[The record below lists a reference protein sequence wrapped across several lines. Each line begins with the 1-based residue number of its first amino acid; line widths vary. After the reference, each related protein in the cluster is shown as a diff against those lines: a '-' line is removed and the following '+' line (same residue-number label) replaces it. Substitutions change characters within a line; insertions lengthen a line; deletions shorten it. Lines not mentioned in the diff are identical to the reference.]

1 MTMKNIETL
10 KKENMNLADKIYIFD
25 TTLRDGEQTPG
36 VALTVDE
43 KIQIAQKLNNLG
55 VDKIEVGFPASSQG
69 EIESAKKIAA
79 KGLDSTLVGL
89 ARSLKKDI
97 DAVIDADLGYVHT
110 FIGTSQLHRDY
121 KLKMTKNEIIQTAVK
136 GVEYAKDHGLT
147 VEFSAEDATRTERGF
162 LYDIISQVIDAGADF
177 IDIPDT
183 VGILTPIVTRE
194 LITDIKESFDVPISV
209 HFHNDFGLA
218 TANTLTAIECGA
230 DQAHVTVN
238 GLGERTGN
246 CSLEEL
252 VMTLKSAYNIDLGL
266 DTTRLFS
273 LSNLVGRL
281 TGVKMPV
288 NKPIVGANA
297 FAHESGIHVHG
308 ILNNS
313 STYEPMSPEMVGHSR
328 RIVLGKHTGA
338 NALKSKLKE
347 FHIDLTDDQFYKVFN
362 EIKSLGDSGKCVTDD
377 DLIAIA
383 ITELSSA
390 RETPIVLKGLGL
402 SSGGGVS
409 PTATVR
415 LEIDGVENE
424 SASTGVGPVD
434 AALNAIRLL
443 IQDTMDIELEEY
455 NLEAITGGT
464 DALAEVF
471 VISSDAEG
479 NKSTGRATNQDIV
492 MASILAVLDSINK
505 LLLIKRAKLD

>member
-1 MTMKNIETL
+1 MMQDIEKL
-10 KKENMNLADKIYIFD
+10 KSESMNLSDKIYIFD

-43 KIQIAQKLNNLG
+43 KIQIATKLNNLG
-55 VDKIEVGFPASSQG
+55 VDKIEVGFPASSKG
-69 EIESAKKIAA
+69 EIESAKQIKSL
-79 KGLDSTLVGL
+79 GLKSTLVGL
-89 ARSLKKDI
+89 SRSLRKDV
-97 DAVIDADLGYVHT
+97 DAVLNSDLEYIHT
-110 FIGTSQLHRDY
+110 FIGTSTLHRDY
-121 KLKMTKNEIIQTAVK
+121 KLKMSKEKIIETAVDAI
-136 GVEYAKDHGLT
+136 EYAKDHGLT
-147 VEFSAEDATRTERGF
+147 VEFSAEDATRTERNF
-162 LYDIISQVIDAGADF
+162 LFEVFNEAVSAGADF
-177 IDIPDT
+177 LDVPDT
-183 VGILTPIVTRE
+183 VGILTPIMARE
-194 LITDIKESFDVPISV
+194 IITDIKDNFSIPISV

-230 DQAHVTVN
+230 NQAHVTVN

-252 VMTLKSAYNIDLGL
+252 VMSLKSAYGIDLGL
-266 DTTRLFS
+266 DTTRLYS
-273 LSNLVGRL
+273 LSHLVGRL

-288 NKPIVGANA
+288 NKPIVGDNA

-308 ILNNS
+308 ILNNA

-338 NALKSKLKE
+338 NAIKSKLKE
-347 FHIDLTDDQFYKVFN
+347 YHIDLDSEQFDKVFA
-362 EIKSLGDSGKCVTDD
+362 EIKSLGDSGKCITDD

-383 ITELSSA
+383 ITQLASA

-409 PTATVR
+409 PTATVK
-415 LEIDGVENE
+415 LEIDGEE
-424 SASTGVGPVD
+424 KETASTGVGPVD
-434 AALNAIRLL
+434 AALNAIRDL
-443 IQDTMDIELEEY
+443 IRDEIDMELEEY

-471 VISSDAEG
+471 VVSSDSKG
-479 NKSTGRATNQDIV
+479 NKSTGRSTNQDIV
-492 MASILAVLDSINK
+492 MASIIAVLDSINK
-505 LLLIKRAKLD
+505 LLLIQRQ

>member
-1 MTMKNIETL
+1 MMQDIEKL
-10 KKENMNLADKIYIFD
+10 KSESMNLSDKIYIFD

-43 KIQIAQKLNNLG
+43 KIQIATKLNNLG
-55 VDKIEVGFPASSQG
+55 VDKIEVGFPASSKG
-69 EIESAKKIAA
+69 EIESAKQIKSL
-79 KGLDSTLVGL
+79 GLKSTLVGL
-89 ARSLKKDI
+89 SRSLRKDV
-97 DAVIDADLGYVHT
+97 DAVLNSDLEYIHT
-110 FIGTSQLHRDY
+110 FIGTSPLHRDY
-121 KLKMTKNEIIQTAVK
+121 KLKMSKEKIIETAVDAI
-136 GVEYAKDHGLT
+136 EYARDHGLT
-147 VEFSAEDATRTERGF
+147 VEFSAEDATRTERNF
-162 LYDIISQVIDAGADF
+162 LFEVFNEAVSAGADF
-177 IDIPDT
+177 LDVPDT
-183 VGILTPIVTRE
+183 VGILTPIMARE
-194 LITDIKESFDVPISV
+194 IITDIKDNFSIPISV

-230 DQAHVTVN
+230 NQAHVTVN

-252 VMTLKSAYNIDLGL
+252 VMSLKSAYGIDLEL
-266 DTTRLFS
+266 DTTRLYS
-273 LSNLVGRL
+273 LSHLVGRL

-288 NKPIVGANA
+288 NKPIVGDNA

-308 ILNNS
+308 ILNNA

-338 NALKSKLKE
+338 NAIKSKLKE
-347 FHIDLTDDQFYKVFN
+347 YHIDLDSEQFDKVFA
-362 EIKSLGDSGKCVTDD
+362 EIKSLGDSGKCITDD

-383 ITELSSA
+383 ITQLASA

-409 PTATVR
+409 PTATVK
-415 LEIDGVENE
+415 LEIDGEE
-424 SASTGVGPVD
+424 KETASTGVGPVD
-434 AALNAIRLL
+434 AALNAIRDL
-443 IQDTMDIELEEY
+443 IRDEIDMELEEY

-471 VISSDAEG
+471 VVSSDSKG
-479 NKSTGRATNQDIV
+479 NKSTGRSTNQDIV
-492 MASILAVLDSINK
+492 MASIIAVLDSINK
-505 LLLIKRAKLD
+505 LLLIQRQ

>member
-1 MTMKNIETL
+1 MMQDIEKL
-10 KKENMNLADKIYIFD
+10 KSESMNLSDKIYIFD

-43 KIQIAQKLNNLG
+43 KIQIATKLNNLG
-55 VDKIEVGFPASSQG
+55 VDKIEVGFPASSKG
-69 EIESAKKIAA
+69 EIESAKQIKSL
-79 KGLDSTLVGL
+79 GLKSTLVGL
-89 ARSLKKDI
+89 SRSLRKDV
-97 DAVIDADLGYVHT
+97 DAVLNSDLEYIHT
-110 FIGTSQLHRDY
+110 FIGTSPLHRDY
-121 KLKMTKNEIIQTAVK
+121 KLKMSKEKIIETAVDAI
-136 GVEYAKDHGLT
+136 EYARDHGLT
-147 VEFSAEDATRTERGF
+147 VEFSAEDATRTERDF
-162 LYDIISQVIDAGADF
+162 LFEVFNEAVSAGADF
-177 IDIPDT
+177 LDVPDT
-183 VGILTPIVTRE
+183 VGILTPIMARE
-194 LITDIKESFDVPISV
+194 IITDIKDNFSIPISV

-230 DQAHVTVN
+230 NQAHVTVN

-252 VMTLKSAYNIDLGL
+252 VMSLKSAYGIDLGL
-266 DTTRLFS
+266 DTTRLYS
-273 LSNLVGRL
+273 LSHLVGRL

-288 NKPIVGANA
+288 NKPIVGDNA

-308 ILNNS
+308 ILNNA

-338 NALKSKLKE
+338 NAIKSKLKE
-347 FHIDLTDDQFYKVFN
+347 YHIDLDSEQFDKVFA
-362 EIKSLGDSGKCVTDD
+362 EIKSLGDSGKCITDD

-383 ITELSSA
+383 ITQLASA

-409 PTATVR
+409 PTATVK
-415 LEIDGVENE
+415 LEIDGEE
-424 SASTGVGPVD
+424 KETASTGVGPVD
-434 AALNAIRLL
+434 AALNAIRDL
-443 IQDTMDIELEEY
+443 IRDEIDMELEEY

-471 VISSDAEG
+471 VVSSDSKG
-479 NKSTGRATNQDIV
+479 NKSTGRSTNQDIV
-492 MASILAVLDSINK
+492 MASIIAVLDSINK
-505 LLLIKRAKLD
+505 LLLIQRQ

>member
-1 MTMKNIETL
+1 MMQDIEKL
-10 KKENMNLADKIYIFD
+10 KSESMNLSDKIYIFD

-43 KIQIAQKLNNLG
+43 KIQIATKLNNLG
-55 VDKIEVGFPASSQG
+55 VDKIEVGFPASSKG
-69 EIESAKKIAA
+69 EIESAKQIKSL
-79 KGLDSTLVGL
+79 GLKSTLVGL
-89 ARSLKKDI
+89 SRSLRKDV
-97 DAVIDADLGYVHT
+97 DAVLNSDLEYIHT
-110 FIGTSQLHRDY
+110 FIGTSPLHRDY
-121 KLKMTKNEIIQTAVK
+121 KLKMSKEKIIETAVDAI
-136 GVEYAKDHGLT
+136 EYARDHGLT
-147 VEFSAEDATRTERGF
+147 VEFSAEDATRTERDF
-162 LYDIISQVIDAGADF
+162 LFEVFNEAVSAGADF
-177 IDIPDT
+177 LDVPDT
-183 VGILTPIVTRE
+183 VGILTPIMARE
-194 LITDIKESFDVPISV
+194 IITDIKDNFSIPISV

-230 DQAHVTVN
+230 NQAHVTVN

-252 VMTLKSAYNIDLGL
+252 VMSLKSAYGIDLEL
-266 DTTRLFS
+266 DTTRLYS
-273 LSNLVGRL
+273 LSHLVGRL

-288 NKPIVGANA
+288 NKPIVGDNA

-308 ILNNS
+308 ILNNA

-338 NALKSKLKE
+338 NAIKSKLKE
-347 FHIDLTDDQFYKVFN
+347 YHIDLDSEQFDKVFA
-362 EIKSLGDSGKCVTDD
+362 EIKSLGDSGKCITDD

-383 ITELSSA
+383 ITQLASA

-409 PTATVR
+409 PTATVK
-415 LEIDGVENE
+415 LEIDGEE
-424 SASTGVGPVD
+424 KETASTGVGPVD
-434 AALNAIRLL
+434 AALNAIRDL
-443 IQDTMDIELEEY
+443 IRDEIDMELEEY

-471 VISSDAEG
+471 VVSSDSKG
-479 NKSTGRATNQDIV
+479 NKSTGRSTNQDIV
-492 MASILAVLDSINK
+492 MASIIAVLDSINK
-505 LLLIKRAKLD
+505 LLLIQRQ

>member
-1 MTMKNIETL
+1 MQNIETL
-10 KKENMNLADKIYIFD
+10 KRENMNLADKIYIFD

-43 KIQIAQKLNNLG
+43 KIQIATKLNNLG
-55 VDKIEVGFPASSQG
+55 VDKIEVGFPASSKG
-69 EIESAKKIAA
+69 EVESAKQIKSI
-79 KGLDSTLVGL
+79 GLKSTLVGL
-89 ARSLKKDI
+89 ARSLQRDI
-97 DAVIDADLGYVHT
+97 DAVLDSDLEYVHT
-110 FIGTSQLHRDY
+110 FIGTSPLHRDY
-121 KLKMTKNEIIQTAVK
+121 KLKMSKEKIIETAVE
-136 GVEYAKDHGLT
+136 GIEYAKDHGLT
-147 VEFSAEDATRTERGF
+147 VEFSAEDATRTERNF
-162 LYDIISQVIDAGADF
+162 LLDVFNQAVDAGADF
-177 IDIPDT
+177 LDVPDT
-183 VGILTPIVTRE
+183 VGILTPIMTRD
-194 LITDIKESFDVPISV
+194 LINDIKSEFTAPVSV

-230 DQAHVTVN
+230 NQAHVTVN

-246 CSLEEL
+246 CSLEEF
-252 VMTLKSAYNIDLGL
+252 VMVLKSAYGVDLGL

-288 NKPIVGANA
+288 NKPIVGDNA

-308 ILNNS
+308 ILNNA

-338 NALKSKLKE
+338 NAIKSKLKE
-347 FHIDLTDDQFYKVFN
+347 YHIDLDENQFYKVFN
-362 EIKSLGDSGKCVTDD
+362 EIKALGDSGKCVTDD

-383 ITELSSA
+383 VTELGSA

-409 PTATVR
+409 PTATVK
-415 LEIDGVENE
+415 LEVNGVEKE
-424 SASTGVGPVD
+424 TASTGVGPVD
-434 AALNAIRLL
+434 AALNAIRVLL
-443 IQDTMDIELEEY
+443 QDDIGVELEEY

-471 VISSDAEG
+471 VISSDLEG
-479 NKSTGRATNQDIV
+479 NKSTGRSTNQDIV

-505 LLLIKRAKLD
+505 LILIKNSNLN

>member
-1 MTMKNIETL
+1 MQDIEKL
-10 KKENMNLADKIYIFD
+10 KSESMNLSDKIYIFD

-43 KIQIAQKLNNLG
+43 KIQIATKLNNLG
-55 VDKIEVGFPASSQG
+55 VDKIEVGFPASSKG
-69 EIESAKKIAA
+69 EIESAKQIKSL
-79 KGLDSTLVGL
+79 GLKSTLVGL
-89 ARSLKKDI
+89 SRSLRKDV
-97 DAVIDADLGYVHT
+97 DAVLNSDLEYIHT
-110 FIGTSQLHRDY
+110 FIGTSPLHRDY
-121 KLKMTKNEIIQTAVK
+121 KLKMSKEKIIETAVDAI
-136 GVEYAKDHGLT
+136 EYAKDHGLT
-147 VEFSAEDATRTERGF
+147 VEFSAEDATRTERDF
-162 LYDIISQVIDAGADF
+162 LFEVFNEAVSAGADF
-177 IDIPDT
+177 LDVPDT
-183 VGILTPIVTRE
+183 VGILTPIMARE
-194 LITDIKESFDVPISV
+194 IITDIKDNFSIPISV

-230 DQAHVTVN
+230 NQAHVTVN

-252 VMTLKSAYNIDLGL
+252 VMSLKSAYGIDLEL
-266 DTTRLFS
+266 DTTRLYS
-273 LSNLVGRL
+273 LSHLVGRL

-288 NKPIVGANA
+288 NKPIVGDNA

-308 ILNNS
+308 ILNNA

-338 NALKSKLKE
+338 NAIKSKLKE
-347 FHIDLTDDQFYKVFN
+347 YHIDLDSEQFDKVFA
-362 EIKSLGDSGKCVTDD
+362 EIKSLGDSGKCITDD

-383 ITELSSA
+383 ITQLASA

-409 PTATVR
+409 PTATVK
-415 LEIDGVENE
+415 LEIDGEE
-424 SASTGVGPVD
+424 KETASTGVGPVD
-434 AALNAIRLL
+434 AALNAIRDL
-443 IQDTMDIELEEY
+443 IRDEIDMELEEY

-471 VISSDAEG
+471 VVSSDSKG
-479 NKSTGRATNQDIV
+479 NKSTGRSTNQDIV
-492 MASILAVLDSINK
+492 MASIIAVLDSINK
-505 LLLIKRAKLD
+505 LLLIQRQ